1 MAKKGR
7 VNSEHQDLPKAKLS
21 LENFKKS
28 FRLFKYLGRNKW
40 YFVLGMIFLVGT
52 AAVGLVFP
60 VISGK
65 MFSFFGEIGKPKAQM
80 ETELYKIGKILLLV
94 LLLQGIFSFGRVY
107 MFAQV
112 TENIL
117 KGLRNNTFKRLIQMP
132 MQFFSQNQVSELSS
146 RMATDINVISEAFTV
161 NIAEVI
167 RQSIIAIGG
176 LALIIHYT
184 SWEIYKW
191 FLFIIPPLTA
201 VALLFGKKIRGFSKV
216 FQDKIAESNIIVVES
231 LTGITNVKTFTN
243 EKFEIGKYES
253 ITESIRQFGLK
264 YGIFRGAFFS
274 FVIICVFGAVFFILW
289 KMLLL
294 KNGQD
299 INAEQFGQF
308 LMLSIF
314 VAGSLGGLPEQIA
327 SIQRALG
334 ATERVFELIDG
345 NIEKLD
351 TSTSEGKVMKLK
363 GELEFKNIAFSYPS
377 RKDFVVL
384 KDVSFKVKAGET
396 VAIVGKSGS
405 GKSTMAALALRFYEP
420 EQGQYII
427 DSKPS
432 TDYGLTEFRKQIA
445 IVPQDVL
452 LFSGTIKENIAYGKL
467 NATDEEIIQAAKQ
480 ANAYDFIM
488 SFPDQFNTLV
498 GERGVQLSGG
508 QRQRVAIARAVLND
522 PAILI
527 LDEATS
533 SLDSESEKLVQEA
546 LDKLMQ
552 GRTSLVIAHRLSTI
566 RNADKIIVLENGK
579 IKEEGSHDVL
589 MQSEDSAY
597 KYLIEMQSLN

>member
-1 MAKKGR
+1 
-7 VNSEHQDLPKAKLS
+7 
-21 LENFKKS
+21 
-28 FRLFKYLGRNKW
+28 
-40 YFVLGMIFLVGT
+40 
-52 AAVGLVFP
+52 
-60 VISGK
+60 
-65 MFSFFGEIGKPKAQM
+65 
-80 ETELYKIGKILLLV
+80 
-94 LLLQGIFSFGRVY
+94 
-107 MFAQV
+107 
-112 TENIL
+112 
-117 KGLRNNTFKRLIQMP
+117 
-132 MQFFSQNQVSELSS
+132 
-146 RMATDINVISEAFTV
+146 
-161 NIAEVI
+161 
-167 RQSIIAIGG
+167 
-176 LALIIHYT
+176 
-184 SWEIYKW
+184 
-191 FLFIIPPLTA
+191 
-201 VALLFGKKIRGFSKV
+201 
-216 FQDKIAESNIIVVES
+216 
-231 LTGITNVKTFTN
+231 
-243 EKFEIGKYES
+243 
-253 ITESIRQFGLK
+253 
-264 YGIFRGAFFS
+264 
-274 FVIICVFGAVFFILW
+274 
-289 KMLLL
+289 
-294 KNGQD
+294 
-299 INAEQFGQF
+299 
-308 LMLSIF
+308 
-314 VAGSLGGLPEQIA
+314 
-327 SIQRALG
+327 
-334 ATERVFELIDG
+334 
-345 NIEKLD
+345 
-351 TSTSEGKVMKLK
+351 MKLK

-427 DSKPS
+427 DGKPS

-452 LFSGTIKENIAYGKL
+452 LFSGSIKENIAYGKL
-467 NATDEEIIQAAKQ
+467 NATEEEIIQAAKQ

-488 SFPDQFNTLV
+488 SFPDKLNTLV

-546 LDKLMQ
+546 LDKLMA

-579 IKEEGSHDVL
+579 IKEEGSHEVL

>member
-1 MAKKGR
+1 MAKKDGR
-7 VNSEHQDLPKAKLS
+7 HTPDKDLPKAKLS
-21 LENFKKS
+21 LQNIKKS
-28 FRLFKYLGRNKW
+28 FRLFEYLGKNKW
-40 YFVLGMIFLVGT
+40 KFAMGMFFLVGT

-60 VISGK
+60 VVSGK
-65 MFSFFGEIGKPKAQM
+65 MFSFFGESGKPLVQM
-80 ETELYKIGKILLLV
+80 ELELYDIGKILLLI
-94 LLLQGIFSFGRVY
+94 LLIQGVFSFGRVF

-117 KGLRNNTFKRLIQMP
+117 KGLRNNTFKRLLQMP

-161 NIAEVI
+161 NIAELI
-167 RQSIIAIGG
+167 RQSIVGIGG
-176 LALIIHYT
+176 LGLIMYYT
-184 SWEIYKW
+184 SWEIAKW
-191 FLFIIPPLTA
+191 FLMIIPPIIILA
-201 VALLFGKKIRGFSKV
+201 ILFGKKIRGFSKI
-216 FQDKIAESNIIVVES
+216 FQDKIAESNVIVVES
-231 LTGITNVKTFTN
+231 LTGISNVKTFTN
-243 EKFEIGKYES
+243 ENFEITRYEK

-264 YGIFRGAFFS
+264 YGIFRGAFFA
-274 FVIICVFGAVFFILW
+274 FVITFIFGAIFFILW

-294 KNGQD
+294 KNSGD
-299 INAEQFGQF
+299 ISPEQFGKF

-314 VAGSLGGLPEQIA
+314 VAASLGALPEQIA

-334 ATERVFELIDG
+334 ATERIFELIDG
-345 NIEKLD
+345 QIESLDIDTPSEDKKKLR
-351 TSTSEGKVMKLK
+351 

-427 DSKPS
+427 DGKPS

-452 LFSGTIKENIAYGKL
+452 LFSGSIKENIAYGKL
-467 NATDEEIIQAAKQ
+467 NASEEEIIKAAKQ

-488 SFPDQFNTLV
+488 SFPDKFNTLV

-546 LDKLMQ
+546 LDKLME

-579 IKEEGSHDVL
+579 IKEEGSHEVL
-589 MQSEDSAY
+589 MQSKDSAY

>member
-7 VNSEHQDLPKAKLS
+7 GNSEHQDLPKAKLS
-21 LENFKKS
+21 LDNFKKS
-28 FRLFKYLGRNKW
+28 LRLFQYLGQNKW
-40 YFVLGMIFLVGT
+40 KFVFGMFFLVGT
-52 AAVGLVFP
+52 AAVGLIFP

-65 MFSFFGEIGKPKAQM
+65 MFSFFGESGKPLAQM
-80 ETELYKIGKILLLV
+80 ELELYDIGKV
-94 LLLQGIFSFGRVY
+94 LLLILLIQGIFSFGRVY

-117 KGLRNNTFKRLIQMP
+117 KGLRNSTFQRLIQMP

-161 NIAEVI
+161 NIAELI
-167 RQSIIAIGG
+167 RQSIVGIGG
-176 LALIIHYT
+176 LGLIMYYT
-184 SWEIYKW
+184 SWEIAKW
-191 FLFIIPPLTA
+191 FLFIIPPIIIIA
-201 VALLFGKKIRGFSKV
+201 ILFGKKIRGFSKL
-216 FQDKIAESNIIVVES
+216 FQDKIAESNVIVVEA
-231 LTGITNVKTFTN
+231 LTGISNVKTFTN
-243 EKFEIGKYES
+243 ESFEINRYEK
-253 ITESIRQFGLK
+253 ITEGIRQFGLK
-264 YGIFRGAFFS
+264 YGIFRGAFFA
-274 FVIICVFGAVFFILW
+274 FVITCIFGAVFFILW

-294 KNGQD
+294 KNSGE
-299 INAEQFGQF
+299 ISPEQFGKF

-314 VAGSLGGLPEQIA
+314 VAASLGALPEQIA

-345 NIEKLD
+345 NIETLNTAIEAK
-351 TSTSEGKVMKLK
+351 KAPKLK
-363 GELEFKNIAFSYPS
+363 GELEFKNIAFSYPT
-377 RKDFVVL
+377 RKDFTVL
-384 KDVSFKVKAGET
+384 KDVSFKVKAGDT

-405 GKSTMAALALRFYEP
+405 GKSTLAALALRFYEP
-420 EQGQYII
+420 DQGQYII
-427 DSKPS
+427 DGKSS
-432 TDYGLTEFRKQIA
+432 TDYGLTEFREQIA

-452 LFSGTIKENIAYGKL
+452 LFSGSIKENIAYGKL
-467 NATDEEIIQAAKQ
+467 NATEEEIMQAAKQ

-488 SFPDQFNTLV
+488 SFPEKFNTLV

-508 QRQRVAIARAVLND
+508 QRQRVAIARALLND

-579 IKEEGSHDVL
+579 IREEGSHEVL
-589 MQSEDSAY
+589 MQSNDSAY